1 MVDKIIKP
9 AGLIE
14 LHSTRIR
21 TSPGFGSGT
30 GISLTYG
37 LPLNW
42 SIITARIYVGI
53 FDIKTVL

>member
-1 MVDKIIKP
+1 MADKIIKP

-30 GISLTYG
+30 GIILTYG

-42 SIITARIYVGI
+42 SIMTARINKGI
-53 FDIKTVL
+53 LDDI